1 MICITAV
8 EGHYQKL
15 YGGEYLTQESLVIA
29 FQDCCVVFTIV
40 FIAAAL
46 ASVCIPGG
54 KAQKS

>member
-1 MICITAV
+1 
-8 EGHYQKL
+8 
-15 YGGEYLTQESLVIA
+15 VIFIRIGQVHDP